1 MQSARLP
8 RLVKLKK
15 GERFHQSVPG
25 SAPCPIAEGFGRAG
39 ALHLHDIRAHVEQQ
53 GGGRGAGG
61 DPAEIAE
68 RIATRFGGLVDTIG
82 IPFPAD
88 ADPGA
93 VRAVVREVQAIPARF
108 QGFRTKRPA
117 AA

>member
-1 MQSARLP
+1 M
-8 RLVKLKK
+8 
-15 GERFHQSVPG
+15 
-25 SAPCPIAEGFGRAG
+25 
-39 ALHLHDIRAHVEQQ
+39 
-53 GGGRGAGG
+53 
-61 DPAEIAE
+61 
-68 RIATRFGGLVDTIG
+68 DTIG

-108 QGFRTKRPA
+108 QGFRTERPA